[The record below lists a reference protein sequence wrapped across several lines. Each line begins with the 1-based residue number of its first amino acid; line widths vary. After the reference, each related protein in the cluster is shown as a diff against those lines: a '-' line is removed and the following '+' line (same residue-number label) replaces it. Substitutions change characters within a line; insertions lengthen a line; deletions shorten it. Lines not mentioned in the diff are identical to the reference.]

1 MLDPAFF
8 AATLGLPFDLV
19 KGFFDISLILRS
31 GLPIDPA
38 LLWALCAEV
47 KRLYFETAPWAYM
60 SPTLHKGP
68 FKYYVSIFLAI
79 FHPTPTHLVSR
90 RKHLP

>member
-60 SPTLHKGP
+60 SPTLHKAWTSLYMDGTAVN
-68 FKYYVSIFLAI
+68 FYLLIFPDEAG
-79 FHPTPTHLVSR
+79 T
-90 RKHLP
+90 